1 MKRESSGRLMR
12 IKGVADRCRVNQET
26 VRLWA
31 SKGWLEPAHVTVE
44 GTWIY
49 YAEDVEDFARRR
61 EGYQVAAPRLK
72 EAYLGSPVQHS
83 LQIPSQYSQP
93 PEGFVE

>member
-1 MKRESSGRLMR
+1 MKRESSGRLMKLR
-12 IKGVADRCRVNQET
+12 GVSQRCKVDQET
-26 VRLWA
+26 VKQWA
-31 SKGWLEPAHVTVE
+31 SKGWLEPSHVTVE

-61 EGYQVAAPRLK
+61 EGYQREAPRLK
-72 EAYLGSPVQHS
+72 EAYLERPHQHT

>member
-1 MKRESSGRLMR
+1 MKRDSSGRLMK
-12 IKGVADRCRVNQET
+12 IKGVSERCGVNQET

-31 SKGWLEPAHVTVE
+31 TKGWLEPSHVTVE

-61 EGYQVAAPRLK
+61 EGYAVAAPRLK
-72 EAYLGSPVQHS
+72 EAYLERPFQHT
-83 LQIPSQYSQP
+83 LEVPSQFSQP